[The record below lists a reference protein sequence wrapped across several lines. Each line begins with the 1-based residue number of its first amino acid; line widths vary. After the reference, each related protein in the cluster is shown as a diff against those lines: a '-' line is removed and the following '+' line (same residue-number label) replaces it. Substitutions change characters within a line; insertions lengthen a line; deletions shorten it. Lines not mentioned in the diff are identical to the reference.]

1 MPGQAVKAGDT
12 LVLVESMKMELPVT
26 APVDGIVT
34 QLRCTEG
41 RAVLVAQTLVVMR
54 PERGELQC

>member
-1 MPGQAVKAGDT
+1 MPVI
-12 LVLVESMKMELPVT
+12 

-41 RAVLVAQTLVVMR
+41 RAVQVAQTLVVLR
-54 PERGELQC
+54 PDSVTLR